1 MSLAETPDSGSAPV
15 PWHAMSAEEVE
26 KTLRV
31 DPNRGLDA
39 AEAAER
45 LRTYGPNRLPQG
57 KKQGPL
63 MRFLAQF
70 NNILV
75 YVLLTAGFIKLMLS
89 LWLDASIIFAVVV
102 LNSLLGFL
110 QEGRAEKALELDP
123 QHALRRGARCSR
135 RRDPAHPRRGSYAGR
150 HRPSRVRRQDP
161 GRLASHGR
169 QEPAHGRSG
178 ADWRVRPR
186 GEVDRRGARKGDG
199 RRPREHGLL
208 RHDGRVGTRDR
219 RRGRDRQPD
228 GARPHQPDAR

>member
-1 MSLAETPDSGSAPV
+1 MSIPT
-15 PWHAMSAEEVE
+15 EVW
-26 KTLRV
+26 T
-31 DPNRGLDA
+31 A

-57 KKQGPL
+57 KKKGPL

-110 QEGRAEKALELDP
+110 QEGRAEKALELYP

-161 GRLASHGR
+161 GRLASPGR

-178 ADWRVRPR
+178 ADWRVRAR
-186 GEVDRRGARKGDG
+186 GEVGRRGGHTGDR
-199 RRPREHGLL
+199 RRPREHGVL
-208 RHDGRVGTRDR
+208 RHDGRVRPGER
-219 RRGRDRQPD
+219 RRGCDRQPD
-228 GARPHQPDAR
+228 GARPNQPDAR